1 MGYTMIR
8 AAAAG
13 VAVLAVAWVTLAR
26 TPDVAA
32 QAAQG
37 GGRGGGAAQAAPAAP
52 SKPAPARD
60 ISGVWM
66 KGRAPQGVRQFDNA
80 EWTPGEPPPLT
91 EFGKTEMAKSKPNN
105 SGQFQLH
112 ETNDPVLTRCYPPGV
127 PRVYFHPYPFEII
140 QTPQAVLQ
148 IFEYDHFMRRFPIG
162 RQLPADP
169 DLLWMGT
176 SVGRWLN
183 DTSFEVTTIGFNTKT
198 WLDRAGAPHSEQLK
212 VTETFRRT
220 AFDKLELDVKMEDP
234 KVLSRP
240 WTATGYF
247 ELRPAWEI
255 GEISCSGDYLEWPG
269 A

>member
-1 MGYTMIR
+1 MRYTMIR

-13 VAVLAVAWVTLAR
+13 VAVLAVVWVTLAR
-26 TPDVAA
+26 TSDVAA

-37 GGRGGGAAQAAPAAP
+37 GGRGAAAAPAAP

-91 EFGKTEMAKSKPNN
+91 EFGKAEMAKSKPNN